1 MSSGMPKIS
10 ARKEANRLRTQTAGR
25 ARSSGKQD
33 RAGAAKPLTIGKV
46 ARLASVGI
54 ETIRFY
60 EREGLVAD
68 PPRKQS
74 GYRQYGA
81 ETVSRLRF
89 IHRARE
95 LGFSLGEIKEL
106 LFLRVDPSQTCSH
119 IVEKAEEKIREI
131 DEKVQTL
138 LRMKEALEALAQ
150 ACPGQGP
157 IADCPVIEVTD
168 DFYRGVYDP
177 AQQVAGKSRSSR
189 RK

>member
-1 MSSGMPKIS
+1 MS
-10 ARKEANRLRTQTAGR
+10 
-25 ARSSGKQD
+25 RSSGPNTKD
-33 RAGAAKPLTIGKV
+33 ANSLRAQPLRRQPQPARAAPAKPPKPLTIGKV
-46 ARLASVGI
+46 ARLAGVGI

-81 ETVSRLRF
+81 ETVARLRF

-95 LGFSLGEIKEL
+95 LGFSLGEIKDL
-106 LFLRVDPSQTCSH
+106 LFLRVDPTQTCGH
-119 IVEKAEEKIREI
+119 IVRKAEEKILEI
-131 DEKVQTL
+131 DEKIQAL
-138 LRMKEALEALAQ
+138 LRMKEALAAFAR

-157 IADCPVIEVTD
+157 VSECPVIDVPD
-168 DFYRGVYDP
+168 DFYRIVYDP
-177 AQQVAGKSRSSR
+177 AQQASAKPPSSR

>member
-1 MSSGMPKIS
+1 MPVQPARRSRASSTNP
-10 ARKEANRLRTQTAGR
+10 
-25 ARSSGKQD
+25 D
-33 RAGAAKPLTIGKV
+33 RVTAKPLTIGKV
-46 ARLASVGI
+46 ARLAGVGI

-68 PPRKQS
+68 PPRKES
-74 GYRQYGA
+74 GYRQYGP
-81 ETVSRLRF
+81 ETVARLRF

-106 LFLRVDPSQTCSH
+106 LFLQVDPSQTCGH

-131 DEKVQTL
+131 DQKIQALV
-138 LRMKEALEALAQ
+138 RMKDALRAFAH

-157 IADCPVIEVTD
+157 VTECPVIDVTD
-168 DFYRGVYDP
+168 DFYRIVYDP
-177 AQQVAGKSRSSR
+177 LPPSGTPKASR

>member
-1 MSSGMPKIS
+1 MTG
-10 ARKEANRLRTQTAGR
+10 
-25 ARSSGKQD
+25 
-33 RAGAAKPLTIGKV
+33 
-46 ARLASVGI
+46 VGI

-74 GYRQYGA
+74 GYRQYGP
-81 ETVSRLRF
+81 ETVARLRF

-106 LFLRVDPSQTCSH
+106 LFLRIDPSQTCGH

-131 DEKVQTL
+131 DQKIQAL
-138 LRMKEALEALAQ
+138 ARMKDALKAFAH

-157 IADCPVIEVTD
+157 VTECPVIDVTD
-168 DFYRGVYDP
+168 DFYRIVYDP
-177 AQQVAGKSRSSR
+177 APPAAR
-189 RK
+189 RKASGRK